1 MTYEREISE
10 ARNTGDFAERCGLAG
25 DRHGGGNVGPEGNNQ
40 FTHRKK
46 HVARTNDM
54 GEMTWNY
61 LVPIYP
67 SIVLDTNYLMMI

>member
-10 ARNTGDFAERCGLAG
+10 ARNTGDFGERCGLAG

-54 GEMTWNY
+54 GEMT
-61 LVPIYP
+61 
-67 SIVLDTNYLMMI
+67 